1 MGTKVK
7 FMAMQSVEGR
17 DFSRGGGGR
26 SPRTEHVEGE
36 FSGREEEVPQ
46 VRGESDVG
54 RSKTSNK
61 MVFCS
66 AHGTFGSES
75 TMLAGGGKGDSDFG
89 EAEKINEGLG
99 GLVVNVEVE
108 DGVAV

>member
-1 MGTKVK
+1 M
-7 FMAMQSVEGR
+7 
-17 DFSRGGGGR
+17 
-26 SPRTEHVEGE
+26 
-36 FSGREEEVPQ
+36 
-46 VRGESDVG
+46 G

-99 GLVVNVEVE
+99 GLVVNIEVE